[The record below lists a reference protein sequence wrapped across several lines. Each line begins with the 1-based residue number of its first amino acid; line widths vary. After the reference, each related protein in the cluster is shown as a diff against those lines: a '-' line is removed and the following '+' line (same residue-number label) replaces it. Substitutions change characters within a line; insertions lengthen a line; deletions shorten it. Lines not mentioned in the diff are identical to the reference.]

1 MNNYYETL
9 GVSKYATQDEI
20 KKAYRKLS
28 KQYHPDVNPEGGEK
42 FKEISVAYDTIGDET
57 KRVQYDNKMNNPFG
71 GNGNVSYEDIF
82 NQMFGN
88 QGNNPFEQK
97 RKSAPDKI
105 IKVQVSPLESFKG
118 VDKVIRYMK
127 DNHCDVCSGSGG
139 EQQKCGTCGG
149 AGFQIKTFGTGFMV
163 QQIRTACQTCAGRG
177 YTLVHRC
184 FSCDGKGIKS
194 TTHEITVKLPVGVDD
209 GQYLKLASLG
219 DFRNGEYGDL
229 VVQISM
235 VSQDGFEKMNNDLIY
250 NLFLNLQEIQD
261 DKFTIPHP
269 NGELV
274 INALPIFDSSKPL
287 RLKGKGFNDGD
298 MYVKLNVKFN
308 RVI

>member
-1 MNNYYETL
+1 
-9 GVSKYATQDEI
+9 
-20 KKAYRKLS
+20 
-28 KQYHPDVNPEGGEK
+28 
-42 FKEISVAYDTIGDET
+42 
-57 KRVQYDNKMNNPFG
+57 MNNPFG

-149 AGFQIKTFGTGFMV
+149 VGFQIKTFGTGFMV